1 MMSISHSFE
10 RVSAVPSGV
19 GGAVGVSGRR
29 WYVAVVGNNTEK
41 AVEERLGA
49 RGYETFVA
57 RQSVLRVWKNGRRA
71 RVDKVIIPSLVFVR
85 CTEAERREIVA
96 LPYVS
101 RFMTDKASGSKPGLS
116 RPLAVIPQVQI
127 DTLRFML
134 GQSDVPVSI
143 VDAPY
148 RAGDRIVVVRGS
160 LRGLEGEVVRT
171 TEGRSELIVR
181 IDLLGCARVEI
192 DSLDIEPLKNR
203 K

>member
-1 MMSISHSFE
+1 
-10 RVSAVPSGV
+10 
-19 GGAVGVSGRR
+19 
-29 WYVAVVGNNTEK
+29 
-41 AVEERLGA
+41 
-49 RGYETFVA
+49 
-57 RQSVLRVWKNGRRA
+57 
-71 RVDKVIIPSLVFVR
+71 
-85 CTEAERREIVA
+85 
-96 LPYVS
+96 
-101 RFMTDKASGSKPGLS
+101 MTDKASGSKPGLS